1 MILSNDFKIACEIYK
16 AELNQEPIWFTK
28 LTEILYGKIGKTIIS
43 DSLDA
48 LSDYGIVRYVYGA
61 TNTGCVAGLLYICD
75 EHKNRIKII
84 YDAHYSKC
92 YSK

>member
-1 MILSNDFKIACEIYK
+1 MILSNEFKIACEIYK

-43 DSLDA
+43 LDA

-61 TNTGCVAGLLYICD
+61 TNTGCVG
-75 EHKNRIKII
+75 RIII
-84 YDAHYSKC
+84 YL
-92 YSK
+92 